1 MNKQEVVKILLV
13 GIGAFLIHRIAQ
25 PTIQIP
31 QQEAAR
37 ETAVAE
43 RIAQKVAQK
52 KIGEP
57 TNRAAYIA
65 ALQKAAAQKAA
76 AQRAALQRAAARE
89 AAAQKRIAQPTNR
102 AAYIAALRKAAAQRA
117 WIERHRKIK
126 AQKAAVRKAT
136 AQKIGKKIGKKVG
149 KKVIQTIETG
159 GRTGMALVIFLKK
172 ALTTAQA
179 LSAQAA
185 NAVKTHSKILLPSS
199 RWAGGR
205 TGVALAT
212 YLKKA
217 AEKLEQALAQAKEA
231 QRRPD
236 APKSKLFPGSERSR
250 IIPYSESSK
259 GSYYGSKTTKVLNE
273 GYMEKRYKADM
284 KQAQDDRIRELS
296 DLRDRYEYNL
306 KYNYQKR

>member
-185 NAVKTHSKILLPSS
+185 KAVKTHSKILLPSS

-236 APKSKLFPGSERSR
+236 APKSKLFPGSERSK

-284 KQAQDDRIRELS
+284 KQSQDDRIRELS

>member
-52 KIGEP
+52 KIG
-57 TNRAAYIA
+57 
-65 ALQKAAAQKAA
+65 K
-76 AQRAALQRAAARE
+76 
-89 AAAQKRIAQPTNR
+89 PTNR
-102 AAYIAALRKAAAQRA
+102 AAYIAALRKAAAQKAAAQKAAAQRA

-126 AQKAAVRKAT
+126 AQKAALRKAT

-159 GRTGMALVIFLKK
+159 GRTGMALVTFLSK
-172 ALTTAQA
+172 AVTAAQA
-179 LSAQAA
+179 LAAQAA
-185 NAVKTHSKILLPSS
+185 KAVRTHNKIILPSS
-199 RWAGGR
+199 VLAGGR

-236 APKSKLFPGSERSR
+236 APKSKLFPGAERSR

>member
-52 KIGEP
+52 RIG
-57 TNRAAYIA
+57 
-65 ALQKAAAQKAA
+65 K
-76 AQRAALQRAAARE
+76 
-89 AAAQKRIAQPTNR
+89 PTNR
-102 AAYIAALRKAAAQRA
+102 AAYIAALRKAAAQKAAAQKAAAQRA
-117 WIERHRKIK
+117 WIEQARKK
-126 AQKAAVRKAT
+126 RLRKAA

-149 KKVIQTIETG
+149 KKVVAQTIETG
-159 GRTGMALVIFLKK
+159 GRTGMALVTFLSK
-172 ALTTAQA
+172 AVTAAQA
-179 LSAQAA
+179 LAAQAA
-185 NAVKTHSKILLPSS
+185 KAVRTHNKIILPSS
-199 RWAGGR
+199 VLAGGR

-236 APKSKLFPGSERSR
+236 APKSKLFPGSERSK

-259 GSYYGSKTTKVLNE
+259 GSYYGPKTTKVLNE

>member
-236 APKSKLFPGSERSR
+236 APKSKLFPGSERSK

>member
-13 GIGAFLIHRIAQ
+13 GIGAFLIHI
-25 PTIQIP
+25 
-31 QQEAAR
+31 
-37 ETAVAE
+37 
-43 RIAQKVAQK
+43 IAQKVAQK

-236 APKSKLFPGSERSR
+236 APKSKLFPGSERSK